1 MEGRPLIW
9 KKYVTA
15 SALTSANM
23 FQLYSHVVRKTAIP
37 TFKKQQMFD
46 VFA

>member
-23 FQLYSHVVRKTAIP
+23 FQLYSHGC
-37 TFKKQQMFD
+37 KKYSNPYI
-46 VFA
+46 